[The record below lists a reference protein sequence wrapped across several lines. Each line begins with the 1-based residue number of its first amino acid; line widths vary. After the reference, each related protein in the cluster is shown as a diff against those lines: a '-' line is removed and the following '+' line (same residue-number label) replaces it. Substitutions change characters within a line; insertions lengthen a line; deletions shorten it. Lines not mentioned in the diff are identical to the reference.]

1 MILGI
6 DASNIRGGGGITHLT
21 ELLRAAE
28 PALLGF
34 TRVIVWSGRATL
46 QQIADRPWLSKV
58 HEPLLDRALPY
69 RSFWQRFRLS
79 SLARQARCD
88 VLLVPGG
95 TYAGNFRPAVTM
107 SRNLLPFEWREL
119 RRFGWSW
126 MALKCALLR
135 VTQSRTFRCADG
147 LVFLTQ
153 YARDV
158 VMRVIA
164 RTDGQTVIIPHGID
178 ARFFREPRA
187 QVSIDHYSATRPLR
201 ILYVSV
207 VDVYKHQWHVAE
219 AVARLRASGLP
230 VALTLIG
237 PAYAPALRRLRR
249 TLDRV
254 DRSGE
259 FIRYLGP
266 VSHAA
271 LDEHYANA
279 DLCVFASSCENMPNI
294 LLEGMASGLP
304 IACSRR
310 GPMPEVLG
318 DAGVYFDP
326 EQPAEIAGALRELID
341 APELRARLAQAA
353 HARARAYS
361 WRACAHETLRF
372 LATFGADR
380 GAAAAART
388 LLSSR
393 ALCNLASEDASA
405 SGKSLHRRQVQCPS
419 LRRS

>member
-28 PALLGF
+28 PGSHEF
-34 TRVIVWSGRATL
+34 THVIVWSGRATL
-46 QQIADRPWLSKV
+46 QQIADRPWLSKA

-79 SLARQARCD
+79 ALARQAGCD

-95 TYAGNFRPAVTM
+95 TYAGNFRPVVTM

-126 MALKCALLR
+126 MTIKCALLR
-135 VTQSRTFRCADG
+135 LTQVRTFRRADG

-153 YARDV
+153 YARDM
-158 VMRVIA
+158 VMRVIG

-187 QVSIDHYSATRPLR
+187 QLPIDRYGATRPLR
-201 ILYVSV
+201 ILYVSII
-207 VDVYKHQWHVAE
+207 DVYKHQWHVAA
-219 AVARLRASGLP
+219 AVAQLRASGLP
-230 VALTLIG
+230 VSLTLIG

-249 TLDRV
+249 AVDRL

-266 VSHAA
+266 MSHAA
-271 LDEHYANA
+271 LDEHYADA

-318 DAGVYFDP
+318 DTGVYFDP
-326 EQPAEIAGALRELID
+326 EQPAEITGALRELID
-341 APELRARLAQAA
+341 APELRARLARAS

-361 WRACAHETLRF
+361 WRACAHETLKF
-372 LATFGADR
+372 LATFVADR
-380 GAAAAART
+380 SAAAAART

-393 ALCNLASEDASA
+393 ALCSVAPENAPA
-405 SGKSLHRRQVQCPS
+405 SGSGKHLHHR
-419 LRRS
+419 

>member
-28 PALLGF
+28 PGAHGF

-46 QQIADRPWLSKV
+46 QQIADRPWLCKA

-79 SLARQARCD
+79 SLARQAGCD

-95 TYAGNFRPAVTM
+95 SYAGNFRPAVTM

-126 MALKCALLR
+126 MTIKCALLR
-135 VTQSRTFRCADG
+135 LTQARSFRRADG

-153 YARDV
+153 YARKV
-158 VMRVIA
+158 VMRAVG
-164 RTDGQTVIIPHGID
+164 RTAGHVVIIPHGID
-178 ARFFREPRA
+178 ARFFREPRP
-187 QVSIDHYSATRPLR
+187 QLPIDRYGAARPLR

-219 AVARLRASGLP
+219 AVAQLRASGLP

-237 PAYAPALRRLRR
+237 PAYAPALRRLRS
-249 TLDRV
+249 TLDGV
-254 DRSGE
+254 DPSGE
-259 FIRYLGP
+259 FIRYAGP

-271 LDEHYANA
+271 LDEHYAAA
-279 DLCVFASSCENMPNI
+279 DVCVFASSCENMPNI
-294 LLEGMASGLP
+294 LLEGMAAGLP

-318 DAGVYFDP
+318 EAGVYFDP
-326 EQPAEIAGALRELID
+326 EHPAEIAGALRELID
-341 APELRARLAQAA
+341 APQLRERLARAS
-353 HARARAYS
+353 HAQARAYS
-361 WRACAHETLRF
+361 WQTCARETLEF

-380 GAAAAART
+380 SATSAARA

-393 ALCNLASEDASA
+393 AL
-405 SGKSLHRRQVQCPS
+405 KSLHH
-419 LRRS
+419 